1 MRPPGEYLAL
11 IAAACAVLLPAA
23 AADLVR
29 CEIPSQHAPGWGSAP
44 LRLMSFYAETSRC
57 VSLHVW
63 LRPEDVNRTAKI
75 IITSAISRTI
85 AIEKY
90 DSQKIKWRIK
100 NPPAF
105 KGICPAHTR
114 NNLTMWELEYKCV
127 RAEAGHPVS
136 ASFIGSTSYST
147 SYTVPDPVPQFHLS
161 VDPALRTINVTL
173 EPGALVLAA
182 LCYRVNK
189 ALCRHESAA
198 TRLTINP
205 AESLWATFNVS
216 YLLPCV
222 CVQVSYTHS
231 DAKRTT
237 QCPFTNMSLEGVP
250 DVWLSSKFILYE
262 HRIAWRSQCPA
273 SYLKPSAALCWRN
286 ETGVCTPILNSSL
299 EMIQSSPLLYNI
311 STLDKHAQMCLQFS
325 LKNNHHVHCPFK
337 SGEINYY
344 LLSYPSM
351 TVLVLPS
358 SVYNVHV
365 CRLCLFVD
373 ESKWEARVGPGWR
386 SLMVH
391 LTSTVPASF
400 SAQLCVLRHS
410 GCYSIGHTY
419 SGRTDG
425 DTAGLQLNV
434 PVHTEAEKPCVQVWQ
449 SEPAQLGKRILC
461 PECECPSRYTHWRS
475 GMFAVAALVIGVT
488 LVSLAFL
495 VYKVTKSGT
504 TGWLSTHK
512 PVLLVCSSG
521 QPAHVSAVCA
531 LASILQGELCA
542 AVRMALWSQ
551 SSERK
556 SGAGAGAGGPAPGN
570 GVADMGPLPWLYGEW
585 DAVQR
590 AQGKV
595 LVVWSHEAKQV
606 YETMRG
612 QKTERRKREGTRQ
625 GEAKRGRA
633 MDDLEEEEEEDW
645 KLKERMLTY
654 GTEKAI
660 LLAEDETA
668 EATSFDGS
676 SITWPVLRATL
687 ARLQGALQEPGRSHP
702 VVLISLSGLSHNR
715 DIPNELRG
723 VPRYCLPGD
732 FRGLIQELGG
742 IAMGNNW
749 EGLGCDCWPTLLSKI
764 LLLWSARR
772 LSHQLKTWLP

>member
-11 IAAACAVLLPAA
+11 IAVACAVLLPAA

-29 CEIPSQHAPGWGSAP
+29 CE
-44 LRLMSFYAETSRC
+44 
-57 VSLHVW
+57 
-63 LRPEDVNRTAKI
+63 
-75 IITSAISRTI
+75 
-85 AIEKY
+85 
-90 DSQKIKWRIK
+90 
-100 NPPAF
+100 
-105 KGICPAHTR
+105 
-114 NNLTMWELEYKCV
+114 WELEYKCV
-127 RAEAGHPVS
+127 RADAGHPVS
-136 ASFIGSTSYST
+136 ASFIGSTSYSA
-147 SYTVPDPVPQFHLS
+147 SYTVPDPVPQFNLS
-161 VDPALRTINVTL
+161 VDPGLRTINVTL

-198 TRLTINP
+198 TRLTMNP

-311 STLDKHAQMCLQFS
+311 STLDKHVQMCLQFS

-337 SGEINYY
+337 S
-344 LLSYPSM
+344 
-351 TVLVLPS
+351 
-358 SVYNVHV
+358 
-365 CRLCLFVD
+365 D

-391 LTSTVPASF
+391 LTSTTPASF

-449 SEPAQLGKRILC
+449 SDPAQLGKRILC
-461 PECECPSRYTHWRS
+461 PEYTHWRS

-570 GVADMGPLPWLYGEW
+570 GVADVGPLPWLYGEW

-606 YETMRG
+606 YERMRG

-633 MDDLEEEEEEDW
+633 MDDLEEEEEEEEEEDW

-668 EATSFDGS
+668 EETSFDGS